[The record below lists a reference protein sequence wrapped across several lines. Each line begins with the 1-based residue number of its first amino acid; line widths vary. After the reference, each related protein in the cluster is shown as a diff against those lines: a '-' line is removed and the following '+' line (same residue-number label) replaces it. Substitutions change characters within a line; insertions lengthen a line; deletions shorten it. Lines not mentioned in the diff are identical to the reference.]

1 MGGLRD
7 IREHRRIDLCYNDA
21 MTNQGNV
28 LKILHLND
36 LHSHFENYPKIKRFF
51 TDQAVGYT
59 DVLRFDIGDNVD
71 RSHALT
77 EATYG
82 QANISLMNELQL
94 TAATIGNNEGLG
106 LPKERLDR
114 LYQSANFDV
123 VLANLKDKAKQ
134 PSWAIEKKTVVTS
147 FGMTIDIFG
156 LTAPYPLA
164 YPHMGWDILDPQDIL
179 AQQLST
185 STADFTILLSHLG
198 WRFDEQAASQ
208 FTNLDLILGS
218 HTHHIYE
225 YGKYID
231 GTMLAAAGRY
241 GEHVG
246 DITLIFDEHF
256 QCIQSDIIAEE
267 VRHLPSLPAD
277 KTVIDGLE
285 MEGHELL
292 QAQQITDLSHPF
304 INQAPDYTAAHVVA
318 EILGAYYQVSTVVMN
333 SGMIVQDIPQVLTM
347 DALHDILP
355 HSIRMVKLTV
365 TGRELKEIMQ
375 ELHQVGNYLKTQKI
389 VGMGF
394 RGKVFGDIIT
404 VGLSEHQGQLFYQGE
419 VIDEA
424 VYYTV
429 LVPDQYIFAS
439 YFPILKASGTA
450 EIQFPKFMREIVADY
465 LRTDSY
471 PEV

>member
-1 MGGLRD
+1 MGGLQD

-82 QANISLMNELQL
+82 QANISLMNALHL

-106 LPKERLDR
+106 LPKEKLDK
-114 LYQSANFDV
+114 LYQSADFDI
-123 VLANLKDKAKQ
+123 VLANLKDKGKQ
-134 PSWAIEKKTVVTS
+134 PSWAVEKKTVVTS

-164 YPHMGWDILDPQDIL
+164 YPHMGWDILEPQDIL
-179 AQQLST
+179 AQQLSD
-185 STADFTILLSHLG
+185 SKADFTILLSHLG
-198 WRFDEQAASQ
+198 WRFDEQAAER
-208 FTNLDLILGS
+208 FANLDLILGA
-218 HTHHIYE
+218 HTHHVYE
-225 YGKYID
+225 FGKEIA

-241 GEHVG
+241 GEHIGAV
-246 DITLIFDEHF
+246 TLTFDEHF

-267 VRHLPSLPAD
+267 VRHLQPLPED
-277 KTVIDGLE
+277 RTVIESLE
-285 MEGHELL
+285 IKGHKLL
-292 QAQQITDLSHPF
+292 QAQQIADLSHPF
-304 INQAPDYTAAHVVA
+304 TNQAPDYPAAHFVA
-318 EILGAYYQVSTVVMN
+318 EILGAYYQVPTIIMN
-333 SGMIVQDIPQVLTM
+333 TGMIVQDIPQLLTM
-347 DALHDILP
+347 DSLHDILP

-365 TGRELKEIMQ
+365 SGAELIAIIKE
-375 ELHQVGNYLKTQKI
+375 LYQVGNYLKTQKI

-394 RGKVFGDIIT
+394 RGKIFGDIIT
-404 VGLSEHQGQLFYQGE
+404 VGLSDHQGKLFYQGKA
-419 VIDEA
+419 IDESDD
-424 VYYTV
+424 YTV

-465 LRTDSY
+465 LKTDRA
-471 PEV
+471 PEA